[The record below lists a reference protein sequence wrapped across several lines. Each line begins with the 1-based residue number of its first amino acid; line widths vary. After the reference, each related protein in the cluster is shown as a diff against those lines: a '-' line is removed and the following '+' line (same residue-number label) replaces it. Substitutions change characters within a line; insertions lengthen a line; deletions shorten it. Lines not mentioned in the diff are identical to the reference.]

1 LRGRQVALLLWLAPA
16 GLIAQSS
23 SPASPDTASGVALV
37 LAARAA
43 DRANVLDTARADY
56 EAAAAALPTIADWLR
71 LRAAGVTADPMLR
84 ARDYAAVSTST
95 ARARIPWTEAQA
107 RERTGDLAGAIVAY
121 DSLGAR
127 DDALR
132 VRVALRAQASDT
144 AGRGALCDEIEHAA
158 TAHAGSPDVRDVI
171 DLADRAC
178 APFPPA
184 RELALARA
192 AASAG
197 VLARAATGFAR
208 ADAATPLAGP
218 DLYLDG
224 VVLGRLR
231 RDAEAERVLDRVR
244 EPAPLRHAATYQRA
258 RLLVADG
265 DKAGA
270 RRALRQLV
278 SAAATDTIVASAL
291 MLIADLDGDDGDDAA
306 ARAAYLEVARRFG
319 ATTHGIHARFRAA
332 LLAFVD
338 GDWKAAAR
346 EWDALVAAPSGHND
360 ESIAARYWSGRAWAA
375 AGDTTAA
382 ESRWRAVITGEPLSY
397 YAGLSGRRLSGT
409 APVPDVRADTE
420 PPPVA
425 AAIDSALDRA
435 LLLGVVG
442 MDVEARFEVDR
453 VAREPA
459 PSFDRALAIGAALQR
474 AGETSRAQSLGWR
487 LLARGDSARSDARVY
502 RLIYPLRFA
511 DTLIAASHAAGLD
524 PALVA
529 AVVRQESD
537 YMPRAVSAVGARG
550 LMQVMPSIGHD
561 LARAHGI
568 GPWDPALLDRP
579 DVSLALGTTH
589 LATFLSQQH
598 EIVVRGLA
606 AYNAGPSRV
615 ALWAAKRGS
624 DDPEVFVERI
634 PFAETRD
641 YVRNILRTR
650 DLYAAIYHLPR

>member
-1 LRGRQVALLLWLAPA
+1 LAPA
-16 GLIAQSS
+16 GLTAQSS
-23 SPASPDTASGVALV
+23 RTPDTASGPALV
-37 LAARAA
+37 FAARAA

-56 EAAAAALPTIADWLR
+56 EAAAVALPSVADWLR
-71 LRAAGVTADPMLR
+71 LRAAGVTADPALR
-84 ARDYAAVSTST
+84 AQDYAAVAGLT

-127 DDALR
+127 GDALR
-132 VRVALRAQASDT
+132 ARAALLASTTDTGGRA
-144 AGRGALCDEIEHAA
+144 ALCVDIERAA
-158 TAHAGSPDVRDVI
+158 TAHAATADARDAV

-178 APFPPA
+178 APFTPE
-184 RELALARA
+184 RELLLARAAAAAGALARA
-192 AASAG
+192 AS
-197 VLARAATGFAR
+197 GFAR
-208 ADAATPLAGP
+208 ADALTPLADT
-218 DLYLDG
+218 DLFTDG
-224 VVLGRLR
+224 MLLGRLR
-231 RDAEAERVLDRVR
+231 RDVDAERMLDRVR
-244 EPAPLRHAATYQRA
+244 EPAALRHAAAYQRA

-270 RRALRQLV
+270 RRALSGLL
-278 SAAATDTIVASAL
+278 ATAPTDTIAASAL
-291 MLIADLDGDDGDDAA
+291 MLVADLDGDDGDDAG
-306 ARAAYLEVARRFG
+306 ARTAYLEVARRFG

-332 LLAFVD
+332 LLAFVA
-338 GDWKAAAR
+338 GDWRAAAR
-346 EWDALVAAPSGHND
+346 EWDALVAAPVPHSD

-375 AGDTTAA
+375 AGDRAAA
-382 ESRWRAVITGEPLSY
+382 ESRWRAVVSGEPLSY
-397 YAGLSGRRLSGT
+397 YAGLSGRRLSGS
-409 APVPDVRADTE
+409 APVPALRADTE
-420 PPPVA
+420 PPPVGA
-425 AAIDSALDRA
+425 AVDSALGRA
-435 LLLGVVG
+435 LLLGVLG

-459 PSFDRALAIGAALQR
+459 PSFDRMLAIGAALQR
-474 AGETSRAQSLGWR
+474 AGEASRAQSLGWR
-487 LLARGDSARSDARVY
+487 LLAHGDSARADARVY

-511 DTLIAASHAAGLD
+511 DTLITAARAAGLD

-529 AVVRQESD
+529 AVVRQESG

-561 LARAHGI
+561 LARARGI

-579 DVSLALGTTH
+579 DVSLTLGTTH

-598 EIVVRGLA
+598 DVVVRGLA

-615 ALWAAKRGS
+615 ALWAAKHGS

-641 YVRNILRTR
+641 YVRNIMRTR
-650 DLYAAIYHLPR
+650 DLYAAIYHLSP